1 MKLYLV
7 RHGETDWNKVK
18 KIQGQVDIPL
28 NQFGK
33 HLAEETAEGLHDI
46 QFDLCISSPLS
57 RAYETARIILEGR
70 DVPIITDA
78 RIGEM
83 AFGEYE
89 GKCCARDHW
98 ELPEDFQKFFDDP
111 VGFRPGKGGESF
123 ADVRKRT
130 GEFLESLYKKAEG
143 VYGNILITT
152 HGAALAGILNN
163 IRKEPLEKYWG
174 IGVHSN
180 CAVTEVEVK
189 NAEAKCQNNR
199 SQCLRK
205 KEVTNSLPCC
215 SSHRFCCFQN
225 TRINFQ
231 QTVLHQS
238 CQIWTDVNNKW
249 YQRCRTS
256 NRSSNNCSCQWHDC
270 YKKDYKWNASYN
282 VNVDTYDIV
291 ENPILCKSALA
302 TKHKDQCQNDSY
314 DGSDDQ

>member
-46 QFDLCISSPLS
+46 PFDLCISSPLS

-130 GEFLESLYKKAEG
+130 G
-143 VYGNILITT
+143 
-152 HGAALAGILNN
+152 ILNN

-189 NAEAKCQNNR
+189 NAEAKILSENVTYY
-199 SQCLRK
+199 
-205 KEVTNSLPCC
+205 KE
-215 SSHRFCCFQN
+215 
-225 TRINFQ
+225 
-231 QTVLHQS
+231 TVRP
-238 CQIWTDVNNKW
+238 WAGN
-249 YQRCRTS
+249 
-256 NRSSNNCSCQWHDC
+256 
-270 YKKDYKWNASYN
+270 
-282 VNVDTYDIV
+282 
-291 ENPILCKSALA
+291 
-302 TKHKDQCQNDSY
+302 
-314 DGSDDQ
+314 

>member
-46 QFDLCISSPLS
+46 PFDLCISSPLS

-111 VGFRPGKGGESF
+111 VGFRPGKRWRIICGCKG
-123 ADVRKRT
+123 
-130 GEFLESLYKKAEG
+130 
-143 VYGNILITT
+143 
-152 HGAALAGILNN
+152 
-163 IRKEPLEKYWG
+163 KEPVSFWK
-174 IGVHSN
+174 V
-180 CAVTEVEVK
+180 CT
-189 NAEAKCQNNR
+189 
-199 SQCLRK
+199 K
-205 KEVTNSLPCC
+205 K
-215 SSHRFCCFQN
+215 
-225 TRINFQ
+225 
-231 QTVLHQS
+231 
-238 CQIWTDVNNKW
+238 
-249 YQRCRTS
+249 QRVCMEI
-256 NRSSNNCSCQWHDC
+256 
-270 YKKDYKWNASYN
+270 Y
-282 VNVDTYDIV
+282 
-291 ENPILCKSALA
+291 
-302 TKHKDQCQNDSY
+302 
-314 DGSDDQ
+314 

>member
-46 QFDLCISSPLS
+46 PFDLCISSPLS

-89 GKCCARDHW
+89 GK
-98 ELPEDFQKFFDDP
+98 
-111 VGFRPGKGGESF
+111 
-123 ADVRKRT
+123 
-130 GEFLESLYKKAEG
+130 
-143 VYGNILITT
+143 
-152 HGAALAGILNN
+152 
-163 IRKEPLEKYWG
+163 YWG

-189 NAEAKCQNNR
+189 NAEAKILSENVTYY
-199 SQCLRK
+199 
-205 KEVTNSLPCC
+205 KE
-215 SSHRFCCFQN
+215 
-225 TRINFQ
+225 
-231 QTVLHQS
+231 TVRP
-238 CQIWTDVNNKW
+238 WAGN
-249 YQRCRTS
+249 
-256 NRSSNNCSCQWHDC
+256 
-270 YKKDYKWNASYN
+270 
-282 VNVDTYDIV
+282 
-291 ENPILCKSALA
+291 
-302 TKHKDQCQNDSY
+302 
-314 DGSDDQ
+314 